1 MNTQTARKTFE
12 VRPFNDNFAVVRTTG
27 RVGHV
32 AMVVTEDDAARIAQ
46 ALNAHDDLVAALRS
60 AVAVLER
67 SEAEARSKN
76 LPHGVGDAIVYLTS
90 ALAKAGVL

>member
-1 MNTQTARKTFE
+1 MNTQTARTAKD
-12 VRPFNDNFAVVRTTG
+12 VKA
-27 RVGHV
+27 
-32 AMVVTEDDAARIAQ
+32 
-46 ALNAHDDLVAALRS
+46 AHDDLIAAMRS

-90 ALAKAGVL
+90 ALAKAGAL